1 MFVKYLRLC
10 VLLTTLSA
18 QIHLGLC
25 ADGNDAKNL
34 RTQLF
39 VTDGYDKRIRPSNN
53 QSDPI
58 EVYVSFYLLS
68 INELSETTE
77 TLKTT
82 GYLWIIWYDEFL
94 QWTPADYGGLEY
106 YHWPQGD
113 VWKPDVALKNS
124 YLDYKELGVSSL
136 NVLVYSDGYV
146 EWYPFQVF
154 QSTCSIDITYF
165 PFDVQECKLKFVA
178 WSYSKDEVTM
188 YSGAKGIE
196 MEEFETNS
204 EWDVIDTNYT
214 VDWESG
220 EASVIFSVKIK
231 RKPLY
236 VLLSVIMPIIM
247 LSALNIFVFVLPC
260 DSGEKASYSITV
272 FLAFAVF
279 LSIISAT
286 FPENSE
292 VIALFSIYLIV
303 QTLQSTV
310 ITLIALVLARCASFD
325 ADDTPVPHWLQGIL
339 TVMSCQCGCRRRI
352 RKNQVVDLESDS
364 KGISKMKEIAKTRF
378 AFSKEK
384 EDVPNE
390 QGSLVSPFNT
400 WKNVVNRLDILFFVF
415 FTLVLVVS
423 TLVFFTTTATRNT

>member
-1 MFVKYLRLC
+1 MFIGVQRLF
-10 VLLTTLSA
+10 VLLA
-18 QIHLGLC
+18 VCGFGIHKGSC

-34 RTQLF
+34 RKQLF
-39 VTDGYDKRIRPSNN
+39 VTDGYDKKVRPSNN

-58 EVYVSFYLLS
+58 EVYVSLYLLS

-82 GYLWIIWYDEFL
+82 AYLWITWYDEFL
-94 QWTPADYGGLEY
+94 QWDPSDYGGIDY

-124 YLDYKELGVSSL
+124 FLEYKELGVSSL
-136 NVLVYSDGYV
+136 NVLVSSDGYV

-154 QSTCSIDITYF
+154 QSTCSVDITYF
-165 PFDVQECKLKFVA
+165 PFDTQECKLKFVA
-178 WSYSKDEVTM
+178 WSYSTYEVYM
-188 YSGAKGIE
+188 DSGDKGIE
-196 MEEFETNS
+196 LEEYESNS
-204 EWDVIDTNYT
+204 EWDVIDTSYSVN
-214 VDWESG
+214 WESA
-220 EASVIFSVKIK
+220 ESSVVFSIKIK

-247 LSALNIFVFVLPC
+247 LAVLNIFVFVLPC

-292 VIALFSIYLIV
+292 VVALFSVYLII

-310 ITLIALVLARCASFD
+310 ITLIALALTRYASFD
-325 ADDTPVPHWLQGIL
+325 GLGTPVPHQLKAFLNVI
-339 TVMSCQCGCRRRI
+339 TCKTCCAKYI
-352 RKNQVVDLESDS
+352 RKNQVTD
-364 KGISKMKEIAKTRF
+364 IEINAEKVTKKSNGKLDNKHFILKT
-378 AFSKEK
+378 
-384 EDVPNE
+384 NE
-390 QGSLVSPFNT
+390 QNSDHQSRFNT
-400 WKNVVNRLDILFFVF
+400 WKEVVNKLDVIFFVF
-415 FTLVLVVS
+415 FTCVLIIS
-423 TLVFFTTTATRNT
+423 TLLFFVISATK